1 LHIGIVLN
9 SKDDENWEWVSGKKA
24 TKIYKPLLDV
34 IQSRGNQSNRTKF
47 GKGIYTPRQ

>member
-24 TKIYKPLLDV
+24 TKIDNPVWVGDV
-34 IQSRGNQSNRTKF
+34 DSKAEMQF
-47 GKGIYTPRQ
+47 G

>member
-24 TKIYKPLLDV
+24 TKMKTQFGLVMLIVRQRCNLGELAE
-34 IQSRGNQSNRTKF
+34 SN
-47 GKGIYTPRQ
+47 

>member
-24 TKIYKPLLDV
+24 TKIDNPVWMVLLIV
-34 IQSRGNQSNRTKF
+34 RQRCNLGELAESN
-47 GKGIYTPRQ
+47 